1 MSTDGTAPV
10 PGTPPLPSAR
20 PGAHPATPPGRSAD
34 PRRDPIRAPAHQ
46 VSPRARTFWAVRAG
60 LGWSLPLLVE
70 VVALLAGWRFPPRP
84 GLLLAITLPLA
95 VAHVLVMP
103 HWRYRVHR
111 WELTAPELPSSSAVS
126 PDGTPPTA
134 HMPPTSTEVLPAVY
148 TRSGW
153 WTQRWRI
160 APLSRVQTVDTTR
173 GPLARVFGLS
183 TVTVTTASA
192 AGPVEISAVDS
203 AVAEQIARQA
213 TDAAQATRDDAT

>member
-1 MSTDGTAPV
+1 MSTDGTAPG

-20 PGAHPATPPGRSAD
+20 PGARPASPPGRPA
-34 PRRDPIRAPAHQ
+34 DPIRAPAHQ
-46 VSPRARTFWAVRAG
+46 VSPRARTYWAVRAA
-60 LGWSLPLLVE
+60 LGWSLPLLLE
-70 VVALLAGWRFPPRP
+70 VIALLAGWRFPPRP

-103 HWRYRVHR
+103 PWRYRVHR
-111 WELTAPELPSSSAVS
+111 WELTAPEPRSSTALSPGGTTFSAAAS
-126 PDGTPPTA
+126 ASDD
-134 HMPPTSTEVLPAVY
+134 VLPAVY

-192 AGPVEISAVDS
+192 AGPVEISAVDT
-203 AVAEQIARQA
+203 AVAEEIAQQA